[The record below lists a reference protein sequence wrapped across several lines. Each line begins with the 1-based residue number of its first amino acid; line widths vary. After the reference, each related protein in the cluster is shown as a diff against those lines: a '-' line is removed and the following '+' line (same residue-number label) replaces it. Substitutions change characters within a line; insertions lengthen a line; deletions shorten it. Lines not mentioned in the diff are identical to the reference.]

1 MSEQNE
7 SELKEKREKARLTR
21 ENYPVL
27 FANFTKIYNKPIF

>member
-21 ENYPVL
+21 ENL
-27 FANFTKIYNKPIF
+27 SGPIRQFYKDI